1 MLSHKSIFNKV
12 IYNKAIYDNA
22 IYSTKP
28 RYEIPVPWPVLQVHI
43 TETTD
48 LNIPQQ
54 EPKYAI
60 VWFLKPRIGICCIM
74 THDGCLVTTRYP

>member
-1 MLSHKSIFNKV
+1 MLSHKAIYNKI

-22 IYSTKP
+22 IYSTNP
-28 RYEIPVPWPVLQVHI
+28 CYEIPVSRPVLQVHI

-54 EPKYAI
+54 ELKYAI
-60 VWFLKPRIGICCIM
+60 MWFLKPRIGICCIM
-74 THDGCLVTTRYP
+74 THNSCLVTTRYP

>member
-28 RYEIPVPWPVLQVHI
+28 RYEIPVHVPWPVLQVYI

-60 VWFLKPRIGICCIM
+60 MWFLKPP
-74 THDGCLVTTRYP
+74 HWNLLHYDAHGCLVTTR